1 MIYLTQTDT
10 TVGLLSKNKEELNK
24 IKKRELN
31 KPILKEVDSLSTLKE
46 FVRIPKNFRKI
57 VRRAKKTTFIYPNKD
72 SFRVVKDENHL
83 RFLKKFKWMYS
94 SSANESGKHFDEKFA
109 IQNADV
115 LVMDKRGYF
124 EDISTTTYRLTSQKS
139 SSLNSINFKK
149 DSILLIKLSLHHLK
163 F

>member
-83 RFLKKFKWMYS
+83 RFLKKFKWTYS
-94 SSANESGKHFDEKFA
+94 TSSNLHKQKFDKNWAFSV
-109 IQNADV
+109 ADV
-115 LVMDKRGYF
+115 IVGSEFKEGKASTIIKIGKR
-124 EDISTTTYRLTSQKS
+124 KC
-139 SSLNSINFKK
+139 KK
-149 DSILLIKLSLHHLK
+149 LR
-163 F
+163 

>member
-46 FVRIPKNFRKI
+46 FVRVPKNFRKI

-94 SSANESGKHFDEKFA
+94 TSANLHKQKFDKNWAFSV
-109 IQNADV
+109 ADV
-115 LVMDKRGYF
+115 IVGSEFKEGKASTIIKIGKR
-124 EDISTTTYRLTSQKS
+124 KC
-139 SSLNSINFKK
+139 KK
-149 DSILLIKLSLHHLK
+149 LR
-163 F
+163 